1 MKIKKNILF
10 ILISFLM
17 LYGCDDLFKP
27 AKENL
32 GDFDQFFTNPDF
44 AQKLL
49 VNAYGDIPGY
59 YNDTDYATDDAVTNQ
74 KSNSYLKIATG
85 AWTSSNNPVNV
96 WTNLYGSI
104 QNINLFLEN
113 IDQTTMAE
121 DPEASDLFI
130 IRMKGEAYG
139 LRAVMMYYLLRN
151 HGGYTEDGQLMGVPI
166 FLEFQDSEYN
176 FNQPRATFEACMQ
189 QIYADLDEAEK
200 YLPLEYNNINSADEI
215 PEKYRSVVTRA
226 EVYNRVMGEYARQ
239 LFNGLIA
246 RSFRVRASL
255 LAASPAFQHSTN
267 TTTWTDVANNAAK
280 VLDYNGG
287 INLDEKGHY
296 YYTDK
301 DAINALANGSNPK
314 EIIWRAN
321 ISKDN
326 SSAEENHFPPSLFGN
341 GRMNPTQNL
350 VDAFPMANGYPISD
364 INSGYDP
371 ENPYLG
377 RDPRLSLYIIYN
389 GSTGIGVS
397 SSTIFTDIQKGTDD
411 GLNVKEEK
419 STRTGYYMKKRL
431 RMDVNC
437 NPSSKAG
444 QHHYD
449 PRIRYTEIY
458 LAYAEAANEA
468 WGPEGKG
475 DHSYS
480 AYDVIKAI
488 RKRAG
493 IGADSH
499 DPYLESCKDNKDKMR
514 DLIRNERRLELC
526 FESFR
531 FWDLRRWKSNLN
543 ETVRGIAIN
552 GNSQEIIDVEER
564 LYQDYMYYAP
574 IPYSEVLKYNNLIQ
588 NKGW

>member
-200 YLPLEYNNINSADEI
+200 YLPLEYTPGHVQPSTFSIRPPQISQGAPPAAISASI
-215 PEKYRSVVTRA
+215 
-226 EVYNRVMGEYARQ
+226 
-239 LFNGLIA
+239 
-246 RSFRVRASL
+246 SF
-255 LAASPAFQHSTN
+255 
-267 TTTWTDVANNAAK
+267 
-280 VLDYNGG
+280 
-287 INLDEKGHY
+287 
-296 YYTDK
+296 
-301 DAINALANGSNPK
+301 
-314 EIIWRAN
+314 
-321 ISKDN
+321 
-326 SSAEENHFPPSLFGN
+326 
-341 GRMNPTQNL
+341 
-350 VDAFPMANGYPISD
+350 
-364 INSGYDP
+364 
-371 ENPYLG
+371 
-377 RDPRLSLYIIYN
+377 
-389 GSTGIGVS
+389 
-397 SSTIFTDIQKGTDD
+397 
-411 GLNVKEEK
+411 
-419 STRTGYYMKKRL
+419 
-431 RMDVNC
+431 
-437 NPSSKAG
+437 
-444 QHHYD
+444 
-449 PRIRYTEIY
+449 
-458 LAYAEAANEA
+458 
-468 WGPEGKG
+468 
-475 DHSYS
+475 
-480 AYDVIKAI
+480 
-488 RKRAG
+488 
-493 IGADSH
+493 
-499 DPYLESCKDNKDKMR
+499 
-514 DLIRNERRLELC
+514 
-526 FESFR
+526 
-531 FWDLRRWKSNLN
+531 
-543 ETVRGIAIN
+543 
-552 GNSQEIIDVEER
+552 
-564 LYQDYMYYAP
+564 
-574 IPYSEVLKYNNLIQ
+574 
-588 NKGW
+588 